1 LGQKDNN
8 IPLSALS
15 ITIIYLVVAGLWIAF
30 TDQIVESLVTDPE
43 YLSTLQTYKGW
54 FYVAITGIGLYWLIE
69 KHDQQLQKKEVRL
82 KNLLA
87 KYNPKKNS
95 KTFYLN
101 ESLFLLRFMIPTWKS
116 SKSTGSLKK

>member
-82 KNLLA
+82 KNLLGEVQSE
-87 KYNPKKNS
+87 KELKDV
-95 KTFYLN
+95 
-101 ESLFLLRFMIPTWKS
+101 LFERIPILITIYDPN
-116 SKSTGSLKK
+116 LEEFEVNREFE